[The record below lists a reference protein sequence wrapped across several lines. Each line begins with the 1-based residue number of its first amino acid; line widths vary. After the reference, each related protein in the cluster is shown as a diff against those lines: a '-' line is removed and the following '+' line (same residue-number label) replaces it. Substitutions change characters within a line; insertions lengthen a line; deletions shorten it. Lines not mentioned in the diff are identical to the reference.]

1 MTFDIEKFRTIY
13 PQFAEIPDA
22 TLEFMWNNALMI
34 SGIENDTRIPEA
46 LKENLLF
53 MLACHLATL
62 ATRGTAGAMTSAKQG
77 EVQVTYSAPISNP
90 GTDEGWYMLTP
101 CGSAYWQII
110 KKYRLGGLWFKG
122 RKTL

>member
-53 MLACHLATL
+53 MLVCHLATL

-77 EVQVTYSAPISNP
+77 EVQVTYASMPSSGDDADWFN
-90 GTDEGWYMLTP
+90 LTP
-101 CGSAYWQII
+101 CGSAYWQAI
-110 KKYRLGGLWFKG
+110 KRYRLGGLWFKG

>member
-13 PQFAEIPDA
+13 PQFAEITDA

-53 MLACHLATL
+53 MLVCHLATL

-77 EVQVTYSAPISNP
+77 EVQVTYASMPSSGDDADWFN
-90 GTDEGWYMLTP
+90 LTP
-101 CGSAYWQII
+101 CGSAYWQAI
-110 KKYRLGGLWFKG
+110 KRYRLGGLWFKG